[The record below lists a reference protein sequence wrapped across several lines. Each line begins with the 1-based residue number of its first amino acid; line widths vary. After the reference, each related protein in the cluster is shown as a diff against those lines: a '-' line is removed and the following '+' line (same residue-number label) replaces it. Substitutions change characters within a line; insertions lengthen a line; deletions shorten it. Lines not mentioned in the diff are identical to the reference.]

1 MVSQQKNWK
10 RRRKCGAQKDAG
22 ANKAEPASVAVSN
35 LEAFKPWLHYK
46 REGLYTN
53 ASSATAI
60 TAYDK
65 VQSLLVLKI
74 H

>member
-1 MVSQQKNWK
+1 MVSQQKNWNQ
-10 RRRKCGAQKDAG
+10 RRKCGAQKDAG
-22 ANKAEPASVAVSN
+22 ANRAEPANVDVSN

-53 ASSATAI
+53 VSSATVI
-60 TAYDK
+60 TTYDK
-65 VQSLLVLKI
+65 VRSLLVLKI